1 MYDISGSAHFLN
13 KCDNGVVIHRN
24 RDPKSGPI
32 DQVQVSL
39 SLSLSHIILFFIR
52 CDIYILELST
62 CRFAFGR

>member
-39 SLSLSHIILFFIR
+39 SLSLAYYPVLH
-52 CDIYILELST
+52 
-62 CRFAFGR
+62 